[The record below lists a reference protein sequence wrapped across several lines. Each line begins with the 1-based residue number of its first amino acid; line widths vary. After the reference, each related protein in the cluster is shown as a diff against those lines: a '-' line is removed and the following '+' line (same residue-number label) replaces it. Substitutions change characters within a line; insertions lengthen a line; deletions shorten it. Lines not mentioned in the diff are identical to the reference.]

1 MAVTETET
9 NSKKLPTWL
18 SYLLPFFGAAF
29 FFATHDVLDRAW
41 DSWWSV
47 AVPFT
52 AVLIIFFALHFYSRR
67 RTIAAIAIVAAVV
80 LIVVSVTLAKP
91 WYTPDAPLQPTGL
104 RLVSDDGSLQ
114 VSWDASPSRHTFRF
128 GYELSWKRS
137 TQSWDDATTKDFGD
151 SVTSYR
157 ITGLTNGTVYN
168 VRLEAHNL
176 GGNSSDAIAFA
187 TPQ

>member
-1 MAVTETET
+1 MTETEAD
-9 NSKKLPTWL
+9 SKKRTWQD
-18 SYLLPFFGAAF
+18 SLLTGLATAF
-29 FFATHDVLDRAW
+29 FVATYHILDRAW

-91 WYTPDAPLQPTGL
+91 WHTPDAPLQPTGL
-104 RLVSDDGSLQ
+104 TLVSDDGSLQ
-114 VSWDASPSRHTFRF
+114 VSWDASPSRGTFRF
-128 GYELSWKRS
+128 GYLLRWKSS
-137 TQSWDDATTKDFGD
+137 TQSWDDATIKKLGD
-151 SVTSYR
+151 SATSYM

-168 VRLEAHNL
+168 VLLNAHNL
-176 GGNSSDAIAFA
+176 GGYSTEVTAIA

>member
-1 MAVTETET
+1 MTETEAD
-9 NSKKLPTWL
+9 SKKLATWL
-18 SYLLPFFGAAF
+18 DYLLTGFGLAF
-29 FFATHDVLDRAW
+29 FVVTYQILDRAW

-47 AVPFT
+47 AVIFAALLILAF
-52 AVLIIFFALHFYSRR
+52 AVYFHSRR
-67 RTIAAIAIVAAVV
+67 RTIAAIAIAAAVV
-80 LIVVSVTLAKP
+80 LVVVSVTLAKP
-91 WYTPDAPLQPTGL
+91 WHTPDAPLQPTGL
-104 RLVSDDGSLQ
+104 RLVSDDGSLN